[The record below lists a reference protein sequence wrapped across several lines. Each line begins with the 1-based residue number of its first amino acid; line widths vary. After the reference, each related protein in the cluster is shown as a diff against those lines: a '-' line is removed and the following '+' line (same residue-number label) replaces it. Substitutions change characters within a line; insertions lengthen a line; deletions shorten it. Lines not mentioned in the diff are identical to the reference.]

1 MAAVISFLIIFV
13 ISISIVKV
21 ASIMLK
27 LTGMSEDM
35 ARFQARSA
43 FTGTGFTTGEAESIV
58 RHPVRRRIIMNLM
71 FMGNVG
77 IVSFVSTLILTFT
90 TFTDQRDI
98 ALRLGIIVGAVLFM
112 LMLSR
117 IGLVDWILSKI
128 VHAYMRRFT
137 RVYAHDYDSLLFL
150 GKDYEVI
157 KFAVGEGAWLAERS
171 LGEARL
177 NDEGLL
183 VLGIQRTDGYYL
195 AVPRGETLVYSG
207 DEIIVYGREEGLK
220 SLATRSAGTEGER
233 EHVIRVEAQKR
244 LQGLRTPGVKDDEN
258 DPDSR
263 ANKSWL
269 RRIFRRRS

>member
-13 ISISIVKV
+13 VSISIVKV

-195 AVPRGETLVYSG
+195 AVPRGETIGVFRGRDYRIRPG
-207 DEIIVYGREEGLK
+207 GGAEIPGNPVRGNGRG
-220 SLATRSAGTEGER
+220 AGARHPGGGP
-233 EHVIRVEAQKR
+233 EAPA
-244 LQGLRTPGVKDDEN
+244 GAA
-258 DPDSR
+258 DSR
-263 ANKSWL
+263 SEG
-269 RRIFRRRS
+269 